1 MNDHNAR
8 HADTDLAAW
17 WKQSKSPGAAEEVPV
32 KPEFAGAF
40 TAASA
45 TPMRG
50 IVAIFS
56 ESRKQGRW
64 VVPPHVRVLSI
75 FGNAKVDLRE
85 AILQYRETV
94 IEAQAVLAEIEII
107 VPPDVIVECD
117 GDAFMGSFTIDEGR
131 HRGARSQ
138 PPSPLAPV
146 VRVTGSA
153 YLASV
158 TVKIRPLR

>member
-1 MNDHNAR
+1 MTEPKVRQGDAE
-8 HADTDLAAW
+8 LAAW
-17 WKQSKSPGAAEEVPV
+17 WKGSEAPPPAQERPV
-32 KPEFAGAF
+32 KPEFAGAVAA
-40 TAASA
+40 AAS

-64 VVPPHVRVLSI
+64 VVPRHVRVLSI

-117 GDAFMGSFTIDEGR
+117 GDALLGSFTIDEGKR
-131 HRGARSQ
+131 RGTRSQ
-138 PPSPLAPV
+138 PPSPGAPI

-153 YLASV
+153 HLASV
-158 TVKIRPLR
+158 TVKIRPVR

>member
-1 MNDHNAR
+1 MTERNAR
-8 HADTDLAAW
+8 QADSELAAW
-17 WKQSKSPGAAEEVPV
+17 WKRGESPAAAEELPV
-32 KPEFAGAF
+32 KPEFAGAV
-40 TAASA
+40 AAAAA

-64 VVPPHVRVLSI
+64 VVPRHVRVLSI

-94 IEAQAVLAEIEII
+94 IEAQAVLAEIQII

-117 GDAFMGSFTIDEGR
+117 GDALLGSFTIDEGR
-131 HRGARSQ
+131 RRGARSQ
-138 PPSPLAPV
+138 PPSPDAPV
-146 VRVTGSA
+146 VRVIGSA
-153 YLASV
+153 HLASV
-158 TVKIRPLR
+158 TVRIRPLR

>member
-1 MNDHNAR
+1 MTERKPRQGDAE
-8 HADTDLAAW
+8 LAAW
-17 WKQSKSPGAAEEVPV
+17 WKASEQPAAAQELPV
-32 KPEFAGAF
+32 KPEYARAVAA
-40 TAASA
+40 AAS

-64 VVPPHVRVLSI
+64 VVPQHVRVLSV

-94 IEAQAVLAEIEII
+94 IEAQAVLAEIQII

-117 GDAFMGSFTIDEGR
+117 GDALLGSFTIDEGKR
-131 HRGARSQ
+131 RGARSQ
-138 PPSPLAPV
+138 PPLPGAPV
-146 VRVTGSA
+146 VRVIGSA
-153 YLASV
+153 HLASV
-158 TVKIRPLR
+158 TVKVRPLR